1 MSRGLFDRAREFR
14 QWVSALSAVRRLA
27 LLFGSSGVFYIT
39 QGIATAEEQEA
50 VVVLAT
56 GGLSAVSALVALYS
70 VYVVLR
76 PFISGGSSDDAEV
89 E

>member
-1 MSRGLFDRAREFR
+1 MGERV
-14 QWVSALSAVRRLA
+14 VSGQTTRPSLRV
-27 LLFGSSGVFYIT
+27 SGVFYIT

-50 VVVLAT
+50 VVVLAA

-76 PFISGGSSDDAEV
+76 PFISAGSSDDAEV